1 MPETQPQAALAYR
14 GGLPDTASGC
24 FGLGVHVTCCESASP
39 LQDLR
44 QMVRYTMQYSAPSDQ
59 RGGGEFGWH
68 ILVGMPAEADAWL
81 RELAGLYQPDEL
93 FVTTA
98 CPDFKLKVR
107 SAELVGALAAG
118 L

>member
-1 MPETQPQAALAYR
+1 
-14 GGLPDTASGC
+14 
-24 FGLGVHVTCCESASP
+24 
-39 LQDLR
+39 
-44 QMVRYTMQYSAPSDQ
+44 
-59 RGGGEFGWH
+59 
-68 ILVGMPAEADAWL
+68 MPAEADAWL

-118 L
+118 LCEPAGAPCCASLRELSD